1 MSAPIV
7 LLCEDARTDIFVRRF
22 LWHRKFRGRDVFTL
36 PLPAGSA
43 SGEAWVRKRFPKQ
56 LRAIRHRQRAVLLV
70 VTDADT
76 NTTSERRSHLDQQC
90 DRCNVV
96 RSQRHDPVIVVVPR
110 RNIES
115 WLHHLKT
122 SQAVAET
129 HAYKPR
135 YRSLST
141 CIRKYRDV

>member
-56 LRAIRHRQRAVLLV
+56 LRAIRRRQRAVLLV

-76 NTTSERRSHLDQQC
+76 NTTSERRSHLDRQC
-90 DRCNVV
+90 DQCNTV
-96 RSQRHDPVIVVVPR
+96 RRQPNDPVIVVVPR
-110 RNIES
+110 RNIET
-115 WLHHLKT
+115 WFHNLKT
-122 SQAVAET
+122 YQAVDET
-129 HAYKPR
+129 YDYKPMFR
-135 YRSLST
+135 RLA
-141 CIRKYRDV
+141 KRDVRALAD